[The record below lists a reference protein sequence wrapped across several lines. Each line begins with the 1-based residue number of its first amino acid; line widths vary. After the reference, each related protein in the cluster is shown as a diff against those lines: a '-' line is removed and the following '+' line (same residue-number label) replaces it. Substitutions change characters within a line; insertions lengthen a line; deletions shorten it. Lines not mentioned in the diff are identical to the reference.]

1 MRRLQLRRASFSD
14 IEALS
19 ELQRNSLMGIAAAH
33 YTPQEMAA
41 FLTHPSVGMDQLL
54 RTAHVWVLGR
64 GRRIDAC
71 AGWRRSEA
79 GAVMLRS
86 VYVRTECAGR
96 GLASRLLDHVEAE
109 ATRRNP
115 GAIRLVSTLGAQ
127 GFYERRGYRAIG
139 ATFLHLGEVPLRG
152 VDMVKT
158 LPQAEPRR
166 TAA

>member
-1 MRRLQLRRASFSD
+1 MNRLQLRRASFSD
-14 IEALS
+14 LEALS
-19 ELQRNSLMGIAAAH
+19 ELQHNSLTGIAAVH

-54 RTAHVWVLGR
+54 RTAHVWVLSR

-71 AGWRRSEA
+71 AGWRRGEA

-109 ATRRNP
+109 ATRRGP
-115 GAIRLVSTLGAQ
+115 AAFRLVSTLGAQ
-127 GFYERRGYRAIG
+127 GFYERRGYSAIG
-139 ATFLHLGEVPLRG
+139 PTLLHLGAVPLRG
-152 VDMVKT
+152 VDMVKP
-158 LPQAEPRR
+158 LSDAEPRL